1 MLEHLFREKMPFI
14 HNHHQF
20 PVLNAAHNFNLVVQQ
35 IPGVTSVKSCFTP
48 QLFKQPIVEIP
59 WRELGF
65 GKIQDGVFLSIQ
77 GAFQAAQR
85 GCFASARV
93 ANHKSKKLASG
104 RVEKTV
110 VNLLG
115 ILGGGGGGGGGV
127 GEHIRAGRVID
138 HIHMLPSKVTPKSY
152 RFPPKLITPL
162 LSALRASQR
171 RKALAISALST
182 KRGGMESVLKAISGV
197 VPKALWGLEW

>member
-1 MLEHLFREKMPFI
+1 LPGQNQRKWILGVHPVVEEEANFLEHLFREKMPFI

-115 ILGGGGGGGGGV
+115 ILV
-127 GEHIRAGRVID
+127 HVEVIHRD
-138 HIHMLPSKVTPKSY
+138 ASY
-152 RFPPKLITPL
+152 
-162 LSALRASQR
+162 
-171 RKALAISALST
+171 
-182 KRGGMESVLKAISGV
+182 KRGLLHLKKVFVHTAHPFSISEV
-197 VPKALWGLEW
+197 